1 MVIFHRDNA
10 DSGGPANGG
19 GGVVKSFRKPGS
31 KNKKLGEYSFYT
43 EFQSHEPEFDYLK
56 SLEIEEK
63 INKIRWCKPSNNA
76 LFLLST
82 NDKTIKLWK
91 VFDKKIKTVSMM
103 NLDASQQA
111 NGPVPVSTLKIPK
124 LHCQETVTTSVPRR
138 VFSNAHA
145 YHINSI
151 SPNSD
156 GETYLSA
163 DDLRINLWNLG
174 IADQSFNVVDIKPT
188 NMEELTE
195 VITAAEFHPSEC
207 NIFMYSSSRG
217 SVKLGDMRQAALC
230 DTHAKIF
237 EEAEHP
243 GNKSFFSEIIA
254 SVSDIK
260 FTLDGRYIIS
270 RDYLTLKI
278 WDINMESRPVKTIQI
293 HEYLRSKLCDLY
305 ENDCIFDKFECAVSG
320 DGNNFVT
327 GSYNNY
333 FHIYDRYGQTDI
345 CIEASKLVGKSGG
358 GKLDLNHQAD
368 KTSNAKEK
376 GGPPVDINPEDID
389 FSKKVLHLAWHPEH
403 SAVAIAGLNNM
414 YIYCV

>member
-1 MVIFHRDNA
+1 M
-10 DSGGPANGG
+10 
-19 GGVVKSFRKPGS
+19 
-31 KNKKLGEYSFYT
+31 
-43 EFQSHEPEFDYLK
+43 
-56 SLEIEEK
+56 EIEEK

-91 VFDKKIKTVSMM
+91 VFDKKIKTVACM
-103 NLDASQQA
+103 NVPGGAQRGGGVVASPPHVDA
-111 NGPVPVSTLKIPK
+111 LKIPQ
-124 LHCQETVTTSVPRR
+124 LSCTESITTSVPRR
-138 VFSNAHA
+138 IFSNAHA

-163 DDLRINLWNLG
+163 DDLRINLWHLD
-174 IADQSFNVVDIKPT
+174 ISDRSFNVVDIKPP

-195 VITAAEFHPSEC
+195 VITAAEFHPTQC
-207 NIFMYSSSRG
+207 NFFMYSSSRG
-217 SVKLGDMRQAALC
+217 SIKLGDMRESALC
-230 DTHAKIF
+230 DGHAKIF

-254 SVSDIK
+254 SISDIK
-260 FTLDGRYIIS
+260 FTRDGRYIIS

-305 ENDCIFDKFECAVSG
+305 ENDCIFDKFECSVSG

-327 GSYNNY
+327 GSYNNF
-333 FHIYDRYGQTDI
+333 FHIYDRYGQSDI
-345 CIEASKLVGKSGG
+345 CIEAAKVPKPNGKVAINGKDGKGAGG
-358 GKLDLNHQAD
+358 Q
-368 KTSNAKEK
+368 
-376 GGPPVDINPEDID
+376 DINPEDID
-389 FSKKVLHLAWHPEH
+389 FSKKVLHLAWHPEQ
-403 SAVAIAGLNNM
+403 SAVAVAGLNNL